1 MALPVHDSPMLV
13 TDDFVFLHIPKTA
26 GTFIKTVIR
35 AHLPVIDRRVATHA
49 PYSSLP
55 RQWRHLPGFYVV
67 RNPWD
72 WYVSWFHWTM
82 ALGRRREELGR
93 GVRPGSEKEAV
104 WVSLLRS
111 GQTDFKEAVYRA
123 CTGDFDHP
131 LAPMIRREGIDFYS
145 AHVKTIAGEALD
157 RPDFTALKFE
167 RFRKPLVRFLHTH
180 AEVPAGL
187 AAAVHRDAPERA
199 SEHGDYRDYYDDE
212 LRALVKEKTGWLCER
227 FDYKFRA
234 ARTPEGHT

>member
-1 MALPVHDSPMLV
+1 VLV
-13 TDDFVFLHIPKTA
+13 TDSFVFVHIPKTA

-35 AHLPVIDRRVATHA
+35 AHLPVVEQRARTHT

-55 RQWRHLPGFYVV
+55 SQWSHLPGFYVV

-82 ALGRRREELGR
+82 ELGRRREER
-93 GVRPGSEKEAV
+93 GKGLRPGSDKQVV
-104 WVSLLRS
+104 WENLLRS
-111 GQTDFKEAVYRA
+111 GHTDFKEAVYRA

-145 AHVKTIAGEALD
+145 AHVKTIAGAALD

-167 RFRKPLVRFLHTH
+167 QLKRPLLRFLRAHTD
-180 AEVPAGL
+180 VSPAL
-187 AAAVHRDAPERA
+187 AAAVHHDPPQRP

-212 LRALVKEKTGWLCER
+212 LRALVEEKTHWLCER
-227 FDYKFRA
+227 FQYKPDA
-234 ARTPEGHT
+234 AGHRNGDA